1 MKKKIK
7 IQKDKLLAQKRVY
20 VILLILLAIGIF
32 LGLLY
37 PLFLSNENTSLLS
50 TSITSFFN
58 NVLNNQIN
66 YNVGIKNSLL
76 TNSIFLI
83 SIWLFGISLI
93 GLPIVLVLL
102 IYKGF
107 IFGFSVSSIIKVYGI
122 KGIFGAFTYL
132 FPGTILALITT
143 ILLCFYST
151 SFSIKLFRYLFLKE
165 NLNFKAIMNKY
176 LKILGISFVLF
187 ILVTI
192 SDVYLAPVFM
202 KVFTFLIK

>member
-1 MKKKIK
+1 MVVACDI
-7 IQKDKLLAQKRVY
+7 D
-20 VILLILLAIGIF
+20 
-32 LGLLY
+32 
-37 PLFLSNENTSLLS
+37 
-50 TSITSFFN
+50 

-165 NLNFKAIMNKY
+165 NLNVIITFY
-176 LKILGISFVLF
+176 EGEVLGILLPDKIEYKITKTEPAVKGNTTNNATKEATVETGLTIKVPLF
-187 ILVTI
+187 IEEGENVIVSTNDGKYV
-192 SDVYLAPVFM
+192 SRA
-202 KVFTFLIK
+202 